1 MSNLL
6 SQINVKADKTTPSN
20 LLKLGVLIFIIFVP
34 IGLLMGNLISMS
46 LNIPETNNVTPVNNN
61 IDTTKETFYEGTITY
76 INPNMY
82 PNDEITYVLKDDEG
96 NDVILLKSYDQKL
109 AVAEGHKAKVYGSVI
124 KSSNESNTILVVSKV
139 VIVNVSN

>member
-6 SQINVKADKTTPSN
+6 SRINEKTDKTTPSN

-34 IGLLMGNLISMS
+34 IGLLLGNLISLS

-76 INPNMY
+76 VNPNMY
-82 PNDEITYVLKDDEG
+82 PNDEITYVLKDEEG

-124 KSSNESNTILVVSKV
+124 KSSNESNTILVVNKV

>member
-6 SQINVKADKTTPSN
+6 SRINEKTDKTTPSN

-109 AVAEGHKAKVYGSVI
+109 AVAEGHKAKVYGSVM
-124 KSSNESNTILVVSKV
+124 KSSNESNTILVVNKV

>member
-6 SQINVKADKTTPSN
+6 SRINEKTDKTTPSN

-34 IGLLMGNLISMS
+34 IGLLLGNLISLS

-61 IDTTKETFYEGTITY
+61 IDTSKETYYEGTVTY
-76 INPNMY
+76 VNPNMY
-82 PNDEITYVLKDDEG
+82 PNDEITYVLKDDDG

-109 AVAEGHKAKVYGSVI
+109 AVAEGHKAKVYGSVM
-124 KSSNESNTILVVSKV
+124 KSSNESNTILVVNKV

>member
-6 SQINVKADKTTPSN
+6 SRINEKTDKTTPSN

-34 IGLLMGNLISMS
+34 IGLLLGNLISLS